1 MGFFDGTSS
10 DDSQWVAL
18 AINGFTCF
26 LYGAIIRGVI
36 KYKREQQQII

>member
-18 AINGFTCF
+18 SINVFYLF
-26 LYGAIIRGVI
+26 FIR
-36 KYKREQQQII
+36 REVKK